1 MTISVVIPVFNEE
14 RRILHTLKAIYDG
27 SLLPTEIIVVD
38 GGSSDHTVEIVRNS
52 YPDVILLNNPDKT
65 AATGR
70 NVGILEAHGEI
81 IAFTDGDCL
90 VARDWLRNIAKHFE
104 DTDIDGLGGKVLN
117 AVPEN
122 RYEEYWGN
130 LAWNLIMSF
139 PDEPYEVREKKLNDA
154 FVTANCAYRKDLLFR
169 INGFSEFFANNAE
182 DVDLCWRAID
192 RGAKLVY
199 VPDVIIYAH
208 NVTTLK
214 GIAQKSFRNGVSSS
228 KLQKIYG
235 NKVNYDPAIYRMLVR
250 NLAGI
255 IKKEKN
261 AELNCIELL
270 CHLLGKYYGSI
281 KVGVINI

>member
-1 MTISVVIPVFNEE
+1 MTISVVIPVYNEE

-38 GGSSDHTVEIVRNS
+38 GGSSDHTVEIVMNS
-52 YPDVILLNNPDKT
+52 YPDVVLLNNPDKT

-139 PDEPYEVREKKLNDA
+139 PDESYEVREKNS
-154 FVTANCAYRKDLLFR
+154 TMLLLR
-169 INGFSEFFANNAE
+169 QIAPIEETCFSESTVSASSLPIMRRTLTYA
-182 DVDLCWRAID
+182 
-192 RGAKLVY
+192 GAPLIV
-199 VPDVIIYAH
+199 
-208 NVTTLK
+208 
-214 GIAQKSFRNGVSSS
+214 AQNW
-228 KLQKIYG
+228 YMC
-235 NKVNYDPAIYRMLVR
+235 RM
-250 NLAGI
+250 
-255 IKKEKN
+255 
-261 AELNCIELL
+261 
-270 CHLLGKYYGSI
+270 
-281 KVGVINI
+281 